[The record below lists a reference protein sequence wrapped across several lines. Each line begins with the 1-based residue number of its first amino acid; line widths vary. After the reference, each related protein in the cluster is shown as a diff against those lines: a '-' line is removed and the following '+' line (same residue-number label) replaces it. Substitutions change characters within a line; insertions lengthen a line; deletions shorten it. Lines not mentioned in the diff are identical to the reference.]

1 MCVHVYMGVCVWIV
15 SALTQPQ
22 NPFENRKSHKSRDFH
37 NLPWTRRITQICTH
51 MHVHIYVCAYMCV
64 CAEIAVNRKTISAKI

>member
-22 NPFENRKSHKSRDFH
+22 NPFENRKSHKSRDFL
-37 NLPWTRRITQICTH
+37 NLPWTRRITQICT
-51 MHVHIYVCAYMCV
+51 YVCAYMYV